1 MYPIKERTKFWYE
14 RSRAFLKEVWIET
27 NPKTGKVS
35 WPGKKAII
43 GSTIAVLISVIIF
56 GLYLALT
63 DYISFTIMMFLVR

>member
-14 RSRAFLKEVWIET
+14 KGKTFLREVWIET

-35 WPGKKAII
+35 WPSKKAII

-56 GLYLALT
+56 SLYLAIV
-63 DYISFTIMMFLVR
+63 DYISLRIMMFLIK

>member
-1 MYPIKERTKFWYE
+1 MYPIKERTRFWYE

-43 GSTIAVLISVIIF
+43 GSTIAVLISVVIF
-56 GLYLALT
+56 GLYLAFA
-63 DYISFTIMMFLVR
+63 DYISLTIMMFLIK

>member
-63 DYISFTIMMFLVR
+63 DYISFIIMMFLIK

>member
-14 RSRAFLKEVWIET
+14 RSRVFLREVWIET

-43 GSTIAVLISVIIF
+43 GSTIAVLISVVIF
-56 GLYLALT
+56 SLYLALA
-63 DYISFTIMMFLVR
+63 DYISLTIMMFLIR